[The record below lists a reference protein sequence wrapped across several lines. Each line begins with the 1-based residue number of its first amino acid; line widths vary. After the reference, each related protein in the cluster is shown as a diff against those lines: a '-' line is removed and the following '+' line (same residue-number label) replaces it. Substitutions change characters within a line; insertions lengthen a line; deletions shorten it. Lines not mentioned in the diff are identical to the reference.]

1 MKVLSILTLFILT
14 SCVADKDSDTPMT
27 ADREFV
33 FDCEDLGAYLWRC
46 ENIETICYKYASRD
60 GSGLQCHFK
69 QEVRIKDDVNTLK
82 DLK

>member
-14 SCVADKDSDTPMT
+14 SCVADKDRDTPMKVG
-27 ADREFV
+27 REFV
-33 FDCEDLGAYLWRC
+33 FDCEDIGAYLWRC

-69 QEVRIKDDVNTLK
+69 RSLISKDGVNTLQESK
-82 DLK
+82 